1 MLTYTAHSKQDPPQQ
16 DHAEDTKGVVFV
28 KDGFSW
34 PAFFIPF
41 FWMLWHRLWLP
52 LVGYLVA
59 VGLVVLAGYAFSW
72 PDNLTSGMGILVN
85 LFAGL
90 EGNNFRRRALAK
102 RGFEEVA
109 DIVAGNGEE
118 ASYRFFTARLSD
130 QNG

>member
-1 MLTYTAHSKQDPPQQ
+1 MLTYTAHRKQDPQAQP
-16 DHAEDTKGVVFV
+16 DDGKDVVFV

-52 LVGYLVA
+52 LAGYLAIVA
-59 VGLVVLAGYAFSW
+59 FIALAGYGLSW
-72 PDNLTSGMGILVN
+72 PDNLTASIGLLAN
-85 LFAGL
+85 LFFGF

-102 RGFEEVA
+102 RGYDEVA
-109 DIVAGNGEE
+109 DIVADNGEE
-118 ASYRFFTARLSD
+118 ASYRFFAARLSD